1 MIIIETCPKC
11 GHDLMDLVIA
21 TYPPIPQKKC
31 FSCGWSWEGEREEV
45 IRVPFG
51 GNSLEM
57 ASNNSYLNDFL
68 KMGYSEKESTVLA
81 DLAVTT
87 DTMYSNTIDITEAT
101 NTLMN
106 TLVNPFLKEIFE
118 NDACANCSN
127 NPKNGGSGICFC
139 TLGQQ
144 AIY

>member
-1 MIIIETCPKC
+1 MAIIIETCPKC
-11 GHDLMDLVIA
+11 GHDLHDLVIC

-31 FSCGWSWEGEREEV
+31 FNCGWEWTGEPEEV

-57 ASNNSYLNDFL
+57 ASDNSYLNDFL
-68 KMGYSEKESTVLA
+68 KMGYSEEDSKTLA

-87 DTMYSNTIDITEAT
+87 DTMYSNTIDITEAA
-101 NTLMN
+101 NA
-106 TLVNPFLKEIFE
+106 LVNPFLKENFE
-118 NDACANCSN
+118 NDACTNCSN

-139 TLGQQ
+139 TLGQMK
-144 AIY
+144 IT